1 MCAVEGKFIIFEPE
15 TLSSPFQKYFQK
27 ARGLLSSWKLVLR
40 DSLTKY
46 GKLNN
51 RGKSNFPEEACGEW
65 DEAPPTVAT
74 LKKRFVRYPA
84 F

>member
-1 MCAVEGKFIIFEPE
+1 MCVVEGKFIIFEPE
-15 TLSSPFQKYFQK
+15 TLSSLFQIYFQK
-27 ARGLLSSWKLVLR
+27 ARGLLRSWKLVLR

-46 GKLNN
+46 VKLKN
-51 RGKSNFPEEACGEW
+51 RGKSNIPEEACGEW
-65 DEAPPTVAT
+65 DEASPTVAM

>member
-1 MCAVEGKFIIFEPE
+1 MRVVEAKFIIFEPE
-15 TLSSPFQKYFQK
+15 TLSSSFQKYFQK
-27 ARGLLSSWKLVLR
+27 ARGLLNSWKSVLR

-46 GKLNN
+46 GKPNH
-51 RGKSNFPEEACGEW
+51 RGKSNIPEETCGEW
-65 DEAPPTVAT
+65 GEAPSTVVM